1 MALNS
6 SAGVLHLRKICL
18 EVAFVYTVEAFLN
31 KKLSYQVTASILVF
45 YDWSKVRTIS
55 TEYILITHDVH

>member
-18 EVAFVYTVEAFLN
+18 EVAFVYTVETFLN
-31 KKLSYQVTASILVF
+31 KELIYQVTASILVF
-45 YDWSKVRTIS
+45 MTGQK
-55 TEYILITHDVH
+55 

>member
-18 EVAFVYTVEAFLN
+18 GVAFVYTVEAFLN

-45 YDWSKVRTIS
+45 MTGQK
-55 TEYILITHDVH
+55 

>member
-6 SAGVLHLRKICL
+6 SAGVLHLRKIYL

-45 YDWSKVRTIS
+45 MIGQK
-55 TEYILITHDVH
+55 